1 VKHWALCGGVMHW
14 NKALDLSLVPVNSQV
29 KRCGKHEN
37 RYLRIGCPEEDAK
50 RWICEWYSLN
60 LKYPQKVLFV
70 WGHIE
75 VETAGH

>member
-1 VKHWALCGGVMHW
+1 
-14 NKALDLSLVPVNSQV
+14 VNSQV

-37 RYLRIGCPEEDAK
+37 RYLRIGFPEEEAK

-70 WGHIE
+70 
-75 VETAGH
+75 